1 MKYPQPK
8 FLTMKMKSTSPAF
21 AKATAG
27 RQSAPENAS
36 TFQAFNDSTR
46 RSHLRVLFG
55 LFVMLAGVF
64 LALVSFGPA
73 TTGFAQGTTR
83 EQIAVALAQ
92 ALNVQIPAC
101 VPGQE
106 MFNDVPASSPFCPF
120 IEELV
125 RRGITGGCGGGNYC
139 PNNPV
144 TRAQMAAF
152 LVKVNGSESHTTN
165 TGEANTVTGVGTLQS
180 NTTGSFNTANGY
192 QALFKNATGSENTA
206 TGAQALLSN
215 TSGIQNT
222 AHGAF
227 ALFSN
232 SEGSANTAN
241 GDSALFNNTRGTGN
255 TATGFQALFGN
266 AGGSFNTANGNG
278 ALGANTTGSANT
290 ATGDSALG
298 SNTTGG
304 GNTATGQVALASNT
318 TGGGNT
324 AHGQFALASNTSGAS
339 NTAVGFNAL
348 GELATGNFNT
358 ALGLDAGTGVTTANN
373 VICIR
378 HPGANVSG
386 TTWIGNIYGVSTQ
399 SGTTLPVVVSNGGQ
413 LGTASS
419 SRRFKKEIEPMDK
432 ASESILALKPVTFH
446 YKNDAMNTPQFG
458 LIAEEVAEVNPDL
471 IVRGEND
478 EIYTVRYD
486 AINAMLLNEFLK
498 EHKKVGKLE
507 ATLEA
512 VNARLREQ
520 AAQIQK
526 VTAQVD
532 ATKPLPHLV
541 LNNP

>member
-1 MKYPQPK
+1 
-8 FLTMKMKSTSPAF
+8 
-21 AKATAG
+21 
-27 RQSAPENAS
+27 
-36 TFQAFNDSTR
+36 
-46 RSHLRVLFG
+46 
-55 LFVMLAGVF
+55 
-64 LALVSFGPA
+64 
-73 TTGFAQGTTR
+73 
-83 EQIAVALAQ
+83 
-92 ALNVQIPAC
+92 
-101 VPGQE
+101 
-106 MFNDVPASSPFCPF
+106 
-120 IEELV
+120 
-125 RRGITGGCGGGNYC
+125 
-139 PNNPV
+139 
-144 TRAQMAAF
+144 
-152 LVKVNGSESHTTN
+152 VKVNGSESHTTN
-165 TGEANTVTGVGTLQS
+165 TGEANTVTGIGTLQS
-180 NTTGSFNTANGY
+180 NTTGSSNTANGY
-192 QALFKNATGSENTA
+192 QALFQNTTGSENTA

-215 TSGIQNT
+215 TTGIQNT

-227 ALFSN
+227 ALFKDTT
-232 SEGSANTAN
+232 GSSNTAT
-241 GDSALFNNTRGTGN
+241 GDSALFNNTTGNGN

-266 AGGSFNTANGNG
+266 TTGVFNTATGEG
-278 ALGANTTGSANT
+278 ALGSNTTGSANT
-290 ATGDSALG
+290 AIGDSALG

-304 GNTATGQVALASNT
+304 GNSATGQVALASNT
-318 TGGGNT
+318 TGSGNT
-324 AHGQFALASNTSGAS
+324 AHGQFALASNTIGAS

-348 GELATGNFNT
+348 GELATGNHNT
-358 ALGLDAGTGVTTANN
+358 ALGLDAGTNVTTADN

-386 TTWIGNIYGVSTQ
+386 TNWIGNIYGVSTQ

-471 IVRGEND
+471 IVRNEND